1 MISYH
6 GDEAIDWFGLSRL
19 WIQTV
24 GCAVTTSRID
34 SLNRTKT
41 LNENFTPAR
50 LLLVILHI
58 DFFVY
63 CTYNNINR
71 TLRTSQRCAPG
82 ETFFIRRYFLNEVK
96 SHLSYEGQI
105 DKLYKKG
112 YFIESFIIVAHPRIA

>member
-1 MISYH
+1 MTSYR
-6 GDEAIDWFGLSRL
+6 GDEAIDWFGFSRL
-19 WIQTV
+19 WSQTV

-41 LNENFTPAR
+41 LNENFTLAR

-71 TLRTSQRCAPG
+71 TPRTSQRCAPG
-82 ETFFIRRYFLNEVK
+82 ETFFYTEIF
-96 SHLSYEGQI
+96 YE
-105 DKLYKKG
+105 
-112 YFIESFIIVAHPRIA
+112 